1 MVMAQTVTSQ
11 NIVGYSKEAN
21 DSLQINAAQFWV
33 GAGNTTTEVY
43 GDQLPVGSKVYVYVP
58 GSGYGGNIA
67 TYQSVFIGG
76 TAWNLEQDLSPGV
89 GHWVETPGAAPSIT
103 AGEVPLDD
111 SVTNN
116 LVPGL
121 QLISY
126 PYPVQVSISQMEL
139 NPTVG
144 DKIYKYV
151 PGSGYG
157 GNIATFQSVF
167 IGGTAWNVDLT
178 FDVGEGFWYE
188 SASAGTVQWV
198 VNRPFTP

>member
-1 MVMAQTVTSQ
+1 
-11 NIVGYSKEAN
+11 VG
-21 DSLQINAAQFWV
+21 FW
-33 GAGNTTTEVY
+33 GE
-43 GDQLPVGSKVYVYVP
+43 
-58 GSGYGGNIA
+58 
-67 TYQSVFIGG
+67 
-76 TAWNLEQDLSPGV
+76 
-89 GHWVETPGAAPSIT
+89 APSPVESIV
-103 AGEVPLDD
+103 AGEVYMQDA
-111 SVTNN
+111 VTNN

>member
-1 MVMAQTVTSQ
+1 
-11 NIVGYSKEAN
+11 
-21 DSLQINAAQFWV
+21 
-33 GAGNTTTEVY
+33 
-43 GDQLPVGSKVYVYVP
+43 
-58 GSGYGGNIA
+58 
-67 TYQSVFIGG
+67 
-76 TAWNLEQDLSPGV
+76 
-89 GHWVETPGAAPSIT
+89 
-103 AGEVPLDD
+103 VPLDD